1 MNRSFRSFLS
11 LSLLI
16 LATSFSLAVHGA
28 PQEPDTSSG
37 VNPGEAKPTAAWDDS
52 TLTELLGTFKHRS
65 IGPAL
70 MSGRIADIAID
81 PSNPNVWFVAV
92 GSGGVWKTTNAGTTF
107 TPIFDGQSSYSIG
120 CVTIDPNHTDTIWVG
135 TGENVA
141 GRHVGIGDGVYRSK
155 DGGKSFQKMGLEQS
169 EHISKIVIDPRNS
182 NVIYVAAQGPLWS
195 PGGERGLFKSVDG
208 GTTWRNVL
216 SKGPYTGVTDIVMD
230 PENPDILIA
239 ATHQRHRTVWALLD
253 TGPESGIFRSTNGG
267 ESWQELTNGIPGGDK
282 GKIALGISPQ
292 DKNVVYASIELTN
305 RKGGFF
311 RSTNGGQS
319 FEKMSDFVSGG
330 TGPHYYQE
338 IYLDPHRFDVI
349 YHANDTLVRSING
362 GKTFEPVEGRFKHSD
377 NHVVVFLP
385 TDKDFVLVGTDGG
398 IYRSNDFCKS
408 YTYFGNLPLTQFY
421 KVDVDYD
428 LPFYNVVGGTQD
440 NNSQYGPSATRFIQG
455 ITNADWQIT
464 IGGDGHDNAIDPE
477 DPNIIYCESQEG
489 YIQRFDRRTGESIDI
504 RPQPE
509 AGEEGFRFNWDS
521 PILISPHNHKRIYFG
536 SKKLH
541 RSDDRGDSWKTI
553 SPDLSKNV
561 DRWTLPVMG
570 RVWGIDAGFDLLA
583 MSAYGNITSI
593 SESPLQ
599 EGLIYVGTDDGL
611 IQVTEDGGNTWR
623 KIERFFDVP
632 EGAFVNDI
640 KADRHNVDV
649 VYACL
654 DHHKTGDYKPY
665 VIKSTDRGRTWKNIS
680 NNLREKHLTWR
691 IEQDHIKPELL
702 FLGTEYGL
710 FCSLDAG
717 DKWHKLSVGLPTIP
731 VRDIAIQKR
740 ENDLVCAT
748 FGRGFYVLDDYSAL
762 RELDPE
768 QLNKDGHL
776 YTARRAWWYRPADK
790 LGGVKGFQGDS
801 YFTAN
806 NPTFGA
812 VFTVHLKDSFKSL
825 KEKRLEEEAKA
836 KRENKDARVASI
848 EELEKEQV
856 EVLPERFL
864 QITDATGEFVA
875 RVDLPSSK
883 GLHRVSWD
891 LRRTPLPG
899 VRFRPFAFP
908 GTYKAQAFLSDAGE
922 SKPIS
927 DAIEFLVEPLAAPS
941 IEANSKDE
949 IVAFQKALAAQQV
962 VIDRSAR
969 RLAKAEEVLDEALS
983 LVKPRLQDPAA
994 IMLEITNLKNEVKVK
1009 QKSLFG
1015 NELQSERFIEQVP
1028 APGARLSNIAYGAF
1042 GSTHGPTGTHRAQ
1055 LAIVEKEMVQLTVE
1069 IDEIIDLKLKS
1080 LKEKLAELGF
1090 VLSRDP

>member
-1 MNRSFRSFLS
+1 MKRFACSFL
-11 LSLLI
+11 
-16 LATSFSLAVHGA
+16 SFSLAIFSSSIAMPLYGHAQDAGTPADSKATDPWGDSLNAEFFGA
-28 PQEPDTSSG
+28 
-37 VNPGEAKPTAAWDDS
+37 
-52 TLTELLGTFKHRS
+52 FKHRS

-70 MSGRIADIAID
+70 MSGRIADIAMD

-107 TPIFDGQSSYSIG
+107 SPIFDGQSTFSIG
-120 CVTIDPNHTDTIWVG
+120 CVTIDPNNNDTIWIG

-155 DGGKSFQKMGLEQS
+155 DGGKSFQNMGLSQT
-169 EHISKIVIDPRNS
+169 EHISKIIVDPRNS

-195 PGGERGLFKSVDG
+195 PGGERGLYKSVDG
-208 GTTWRNVL
+208 GVTWKNVL
-216 SKGPYTGVTDIVMD
+216 SKGPYTGVTDLVMD
-230 PENPDILIA
+230 PENPDVIYA

-253 TGPESGIFRSTNGG
+253 TGPESGVFRSNNGG
-267 ESWQELTNGIPGGDK
+267 DSWQELTNGIPGGDK

-292 DKNVVYASIELTN
+292 NKSVVYASIELTN

-311 RSTNGGQS
+311 RSSNGGDS

-349 YHANDTLVRSING
+349 YHANDTLVRSMNG
-362 GKTFEPVEGRFKHSD
+362 GKTFEPIEGRFKHVD
-377 NHVVVFLP
+377 NHVVVFHP
-385 TDKDFVLVGTDGG
+385 MDKDFVLVGTDGG
-398 IYRSNDFCKS
+398 IYRSSDFCKS
-408 YTYFGNLPLTQFY
+408 YVYHGNLPLTQFY

-440 NNSQYGPSATRFIQG
+440 NNSQYGPSATRFVQG

-477 DPNIIYCESQEG
+477 DPNIVYCESQEG
-489 YIQRFDRRTGESIDI
+489 HIQRFDRRTGESVDI

-521 PILISPHNHKRIYFG
+521 PILISPHNSKRVYFG
-536 SKKLH
+536 SKRLH

-593 SESPLQ
+593 SESPVK

-611 IQVTEDGGNTWR
+611 IQVTEDGGATWR
-623 KIERFFDVP
+623 KIDRFFDVP
-632 EGAFVNDI
+632 EGAFVNDV
-640 KADRHNVDV
+640 KADRHNADV

-665 VIKSTDRGRTWKNIS
+665 VIKSSDRGLTWKSIS
-680 NNLREKHLTWR
+680 NNLPDRHLTWR
-691 IEQDHIKPELL
+691 IEQDHVKPELL

-710 FCSLDAG
+710 YCSLDAG
-717 DKWHKLSVGLPTIP
+717 SKWHKLSAGLPTIP
-731 VRDIAIQKR
+731 VKDIAIQKR

-748 FGRGFYVLDDYSAL
+748 FGRGFYVLDNYSAL
-762 RELDPE
+762 RELTPD
-768 QLNKDGHL
+768 QLKKDAHL
-776 YTARRAWWYRPADK
+776 YSARRTWWYRPADK

-801 YFTAN
+801 YFNSN

-812 VFTVHLKDSFKSL
+812 AFTIHLKDSHKSL
-825 KEKRLEEEAKA
+825 KDKRLEEEGKA
-836 KRENKDARVASI
+836 KSENKDVRVATI
-848 EELEKEQV
+848 EELEKEV
-856 EVLPERFL
+856 AEVLPERFL
-864 QITDATGEFVA
+864 QITDESDAFIA
-875 RVDLPSSK
+875 RVNLPSEK

-891 LRRTPLPG
+891 LRRAPLPG
-899 VRFRPFAFP
+899 IPFRPIAFP
-908 GTYKAQAFLSDAGE
+908 GKYKAQAFVSEAGATKPLSD
-922 SKPIS
+922 K
-927 DAIEFLVEPLAAPS
+927 IEFNVEPLAAPS
-941 IEANSKDE
+941 IAGVSKDE
-949 IVAFQKALAAQQV
+949 LAGFQKAIAAQQSL
-962 VIDRSAR
+962 IDRASR
-969 RLAKAEEVLDEALS
+969 RLAKAEELLDEALGLAAS
-983 LVKPRLQDPAA
+983 AIADPAA
-994 IMLEITNLKNEVKVK
+994 ISAEIVTIKNELKAK
-1009 QKSLFG
+1009 QKALFG
-1015 NELQSERFIEQVP
+1015 NTLQSERFIEQVP
-1028 APGARLSNIAYGAF
+1028 APAMRLSNIAFGAF
-1042 GSTHGPTGTHRAQ
+1042 GSTHGPTGTHSQQ
-1055 LAIVEKEMVQLTVE
+1055 LAIAEKELAQLLPEVDQL
-1069 IDEIIDLKLKS
+1069 IDQKVAAIKAKLKQ
-1080 LKEKLAELGF
+1080 LGI
-1090 VLSRDP
+1090 VLTSDPN